1 LRQSF
6 QHETELFFA
15 EIMRSNRPVTD
26 LLDSKFTFVNQ
37 RLAEHYDIPNVYGS
51 QFRRVAVTDPNRGG
65 LLGQG
70 SILTVTSYP
79 DRTSVVQRGKWILEN
94 LLGMP
99 PPPPPPVVPI
109 LKPHGTDGSLLTM
122 REQMEAHRADA
133 TCAACHARMDPL
145 GFAMENYN
153 GIGKY
158 RTKEAGRAI
167 DPSGKLPD
175 GTEFKGLNGLKQ
187 VLVTSRREDFIAA
200 VTDRLLTYALGRG
213 LESYDRPAV
222 RSIVR
227 EANRQD
233 SNATAPSLTA
243 IINAIVNSTPFQ
255 MRRTSET

>member
-1 LRQSF
+1 
-6 QHETELFFA
+6 
-15 EIMRSNRPVTD
+15 
-26 LLDSKFTFVNQ
+26 
-37 RLAEHYDIPNVYGS
+37 
-51 QFRRVAVTDPNRGG
+51 
-65 LLGQG
+65 
-70 SILTVTSYP
+70 
-79 DRTSVVQRGKWILEN
+79 
-94 LLGMP
+94 
-99 PPPPPPVVPI
+99 
-109 LKPHGTDGSLLTM
+109 M
-122 REQMEAHRADA
+122 REQMEQHRADA

-175 GTEFKGLNGLKQ
+175 GTEFKGLNGLRQ
-187 VLVTSRREDFIAA
+187 LLVTSRRDDFVAA

-213 LESYDRPAV
+213 LESYDKAAV

-227 EANRQD
+227 EASHQEPN
-233 SNATAPSLTA
+233 SPPPSFTA